1 MCDRRLP
8 CLDNYFDKV
17 RKEPQFCMSDKSL
30 SYQLPFVL
38 FFLVSYLDHDPLVSA
53 LGSDVS
59 LATFQGS
66 V

>member
-17 RKEPQFCMSDKSL
+17 CKEPQFCMSDKSI
-30 SYQLPFVL
+30 SCQLPLVL
-38 FFLVSYLDHDPLVSA
+38 FFSFLYLDHDPLVSA